1 MIIQTNRIH
10 LAMKKIFMF
19 AIALSIALSSCRHDE
34 NEEPI
39 GKTFTAGIRLNM
51 NGIVD
56 QGQMS
61 TKSLKIGAEFGK
73 AKNDLYAIQIKDNAD
88 KVIAG
93 GLFTGSFL
101 FTEGNNLEVTL
112 EHGQNYSI
120 ESTLVI
126 AAENVLFE
134 PIQGDG
140 PKTYGAPFSLTGTK
154 KGGKDQSKANCPIL
168 TNLEDWN
175 TEGQI
180 EQFEDLTAQTDKD
193 DRYVASQGKA
203 EDNLRPGDRW
213 YFKKDITAD
222 YNQPGIDINLRRV
235 SVKFTY
241 TITNKN
247 QAYTLNSAVGTAT
260 KSGRILWD
268 IKNGDNKVFTLPNI
282 ATVYNQIIKEENE
295 NSPVSLYMGI
305 YDGNKEIKGEIFEA
319 NLEANH
325 YYEVSFDANLK
336 KRNGLS
342 ITTSDVWPIDPTPL
356 NQDN

>member
-1 MIIQTNRIH
+1 
-10 LAMKKIFMF
+10 MKKIFMF